1 MIKVLV
7 EELRHL
13 VSFNKATI
21 FAVTH
26 EIRECLELLTPEKDG
41 VYIFKTFLEGGKGI
55 SGVQKSN

>member
-13 VSFNKATI
+13 VSFHKATI

-26 EIRECLELLTPEKDG
+26 DIRESLDLLTPEKDG
-41 VYIFKTFLEGGKGI
+41 VYVFKTFIEGGKGI
-55 SGVQKSN
+55 SGV